1 MKKQKPTNKLA
12 FEKAAVAELNNNQL
26 FDVNGGSLSGRV
38 CDAIVD
44 AVVDAVTDA
53 TRNFTRPIIK

>member
-1 MKKQKPTNKLA
+1 MKKQKPTNRLA

-38 CDAIVD
+38 CDAIADAIVD
-44 AVVDAVTDA
+44 AIEEVTK
-53 TRNFTRPIIK
+53 NITRPIIK